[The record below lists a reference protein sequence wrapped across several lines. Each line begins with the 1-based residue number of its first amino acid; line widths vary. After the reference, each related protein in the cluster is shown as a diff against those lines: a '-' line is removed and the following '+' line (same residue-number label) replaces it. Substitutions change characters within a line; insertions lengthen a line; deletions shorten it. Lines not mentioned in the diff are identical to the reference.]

1 MNITNVNK
9 INDYVSLGG
18 QQVIINLNELR
29 TIEHDCK
36 TPDEINKY
44 VQSFPTNAFAEGM
57 IDERD
62 NVYGIFHNRPTLGNL
77 INEAKTR
84 ALNNQEVFFC
94 RERAILAHVILASIG
109 IPSIIVSGSNNN
121 NDRHSF
127 VIYWHKKVAKVLDP
141 QQRYNTTSKNPYN
154 YGDYVNNLSIQVLVM
169 PNDIIEGYSLL

>member
-1 MNITNVNK
+1 MFINNVNK

-18 QQVIINLNELR
+18 QRVIIDLNELSR
-29 TIEHDCK
+29 IEHNCK
-36 TPDEINKY
+36 SPDEINNR
-44 VQSFPTNAFAEGM
+44 VQSYPTDAFVRGWT
-57 IDERD
+57 DVR
-62 NVYGIFHNRPTLGNL
+62 NQVYRNYNNRPTLGNL
-77 INEAKTR
+77 LNDAKIM
-84 ALNNQEVFFC
+84 AQNNQEVFFC

-109 IPSIIVSGSNNN
+109 IPSIIVSGSNN